1 MHPTLASEALIIK
14 LADFCYLACC
24 ALASGGLTRAL
35 CRLLFRMQARIYW
48 ISDLESGRLG
58 IMPRPRGGDW
68 LEDEIR
74 SLKVS
79 GVDAVVS
86 LLELEEITEL
96 DITEEKSLCEMN
108 GISYLSFPIRDRNIP
123 LSKRD
128 ALDFARVL
136 ANLLQDGRSV
146 VIHCRQGVGRSALI
160 AACVLV
166 LRGVSVDKAFEQIEN
181 ARGCSVPDTEEQHR
195 WVVQFAEGL

>member
-1 MHPTLASEALIIK
+1 
-14 LADFCYLACC
+14 
-24 ALASGGLTRAL
+24 
-35 CRLLFRMQARIYW
+35 MQVRIYW

-74 SLKVS
+74 SLTLS
-79 GVDAVVS
+79 DVDAVVS
-86 LLELEEITEL
+86 LLEPEEITEL
-96 DITEEKSLCEMN
+96 DIAEEKSLCEAH
-108 GISYLSFPIRDRNIP
+108 GISYLSFPIKDRNIP
-123 LSKRD
+123 PSKRG
-128 ALDFARVL
+128 ALDFARML
-136 ANLLQDGRSV
+136 ANLLHDGRSV

-166 LRGVSVDKAFEQIEN
+166 LRGVPVDKAFEKIED

-195 WVVQFAEGL
+195 WVFRFAESL